1 MKSLPR
7 YLKKSHKKQITKR
20 KVRTYSGGILLLIGF
35 LIVLFT
41 AGASD
46 LDLIEFPQIIL
57 RVLLGVVIGGIGWLS
72 LIRGERYYDV

>member
-20 KVRTYSGGILLLIGF
+20 KILTYSGGILLLIGF

-46 LDLIEFPQIIL
+46 LDLIDFPDIV
-57 RVLLGVVIGGIGWLS
+57 RRCLLGVVIGGIGWLG
-72 LIRGERYYDV
+72 LNVGERCYDV